1 MLVFWFHLSSAV
13 VSLVVGVFCFFLFL
27 TLVSGRLGGRRKVDC
42 VMIIPTIH
50 PGGISDRIS
59 FVLGGAVVS
68 SLRIGLLLVLVFFCP
83 SLSASVVSWFVWLVL
98 FFFF

>member
-1 MLVFWFHLSSAV
+1 M
-13 VSLVVGVFCFFLFL
+13 GVFCFFLFL

-68 SLRIGLLLVLVFFCP
+68 SFGVGFVSVLVFWSFFVRGGN
-83 SLSASVVSWFVWLVL
+83 SLGGLTD
-98 FFFF
+98 